1 MPFKGHCIITITPT
15 RGSNGGSNGYQTVFK
30 RGLNT
35 GYNLSKL
42 FSGRV
47 RYVSLTISKQRVVP
61 RVAGEPPLPLVT
73 PKDSNIAPYLPPME
87 DASHGT
93 FPIGPL
99 VFVVHSGVRLEPSID
114 STAT

>member
-1 MPFKGHCIITITPT
+1 MPLKRHCIITITPT
-15 RGSNGGSNGYQTVFK
+15 RGSNGGSNGYQVVFK

-35 GYNLSKL
+35 VYNLGKL

-73 PKDSNIAPYLPPME
+73 PKDSKITGVLTPM
-87 DASHGT
+87 
-93 FPIGPL
+93 
-99 VFVVHSGVRLEPSID
+99 
-114 STAT
+114 